1 MSQSVIQS
9 CQKAEKKST
18 PESNSCDTVGLP
30 DSMIGQGQA
39 STDEVVK
46 RGEVSWQPD
55 EGDKRAL

>member
-18 PESNSCDTVGLP
+18 PEFNSCDAVGLP

-46 RGEVSWQPD
+46 RGEVS
-55 EGDKRAL
+55 